1 MDAMNELQ
9 PESRLQAFDREL
21 AAAGRGT
28 FLLDYDGTL
37 APFWVDPAQVQPYPG
52 VVAALD
58 LLMTTGRARVVVV
71 TGRYLKVA
79 APVLP
84 TRMPLEMWG
93 SHGRERQL
101 PDGQYELSGI
111 DEFALRALTIAD
123 SWSADVEAAGG
134 RCEAKP
140 GSLAF
145 HWRGAGPTQVV
156 RIRQL
161 VTGNFR
167 NEALEDVLELNNFD
181 GGIEL
186 RAPGLTKGDVV
197 RTVLAETAGPS
208 PVAYLGDDLTD
219 EDAFAALRGHGLS
232 VLVKPAWRPTAADM
246 WVRPPAGLLR
256 LLDRW
261 QAVLERG
268 P

>member
-1 MDAMNELQ
+1 MSEMQ

-21 AAAGRGT
+21 ADAGRGT

-52 VVAALD
+52 VVEALD
-58 LLMTTGRARVVVV
+58 RLMATGRARVVVV
-71 TGRYLKVA
+71 TGRYLKAA
-79 APVLP
+79 APLLP
-84 TRMPLEMWG
+84 TRMPPEMWG
-93 SHGRERQL
+93 SHGRERLL
-101 PDGQYELSGI
+101 PDGRYEVAGI
-111 DEFALRALTIAD
+111 DEFSLRALTIAD
-123 SWSADVEAAGG
+123 SWSAEVAATGG
-134 RCEAKP
+134 RSEAKP

-161 VTGNFR
+161 VTRNFH
-167 NEALEDVLELNNFD
+167 NEALEDVLELHNFD

-197 RTVLAETAGPS
+197 RTVLAETAGRS
-208 PVAYLGDDLTD
+208 PVACLGDDLTD
-219 EDAFAALRGHGLS
+219 EDAFSALRDHGLS
-232 VLVKPAWRPTAADM
+232 VLVKPAWRRTAADI

-256 LLDRW
+256 LLERW
-261 QAVLERG
+261 QAVLGRV